1 MKRKQKESEEKKQ
14 EKICFPQRT
23 KTAIVILHTKES
35 STARAAHYI
44 ALLTKLYTDV

>member
-1 MKRKQKESEEKKQ
+1 MKRKQKETDIFQ
-14 EKICFPQRT
+14 ETICFPQRT
-23 KTAIVILHTKES
+23 KTAIVILHMKES